1 MIESNQFGS
10 QFGSQTPRAGA
21 DAKVCAQY
29 EAMLADVVDGLLTPE
44 DLAKFD
50 EHASGCTGCGVQL
63 AEAQRG
69 AAWLSMLKAYPPEP
83 DAALVTRILAET
95 SVRTAGEQEALRAEQ
110 RAHAE
115 QVSLLGSSLRMPVA
129 GPVAPSAAVA
139 TAGSGVL
146 PFRARVGL
154 RLRPITHTVLQPRFM
169 MTAAMA
175 FFSIALTLNVAG
187 IRLNEIHASDLKP
200 ASLRRSF
207 YQANAHV
214 VRYYDNLRVVYELES
229 RVHDL
234 QHTSDDSGPAS
245 AYPSVAPGGTPDPKQ
260 GDSSPGGTTSK
271 PSEPAGKRPDGATSR
286 PAPNPKSGSSRREYP
301 SPRLTQVA
309 DAGEMSL
316 PSSTALDPT
325 GSWDAHNKF
334 GRAL

>member
-1 MIESNQFGS
+1 MIENNQFGS
-10 QFGSQTPRAGA
+10 QMPGTGA

-44 DLAKFD
+44 QLATFD
-50 EHASGCTGCGVQL
+50 EHATGCAGCGVQL

-69 AAWLSMLKAYPPEP
+69 AAWMSMLKSYPPVP
-83 DAALVTRILAET
+83 DAALVARILAET
-95 SVRTAGEQEALRAEQ
+95 SVRTAAEQAALRAEQ

-115 QVSLLGSSLRMPVA
+115 QVSLLGSSIRVPVA
-129 GPVAPSAAVA
+129 GPVAVP

-146 PFRARVGL
+146 PFRGRMAL

-187 IRLNEIHASDLKP
+187 IRLNEIHSSDLRP
-200 ASLRRSF
+200 SSLRRSF

-214 VRYYDNLRVVYELES
+214 VRYYDNLRVVYKLES

-234 QHTSDDSGPAS
+234 QHSADENAPAIPYSGA
-245 AYPSVAPGGTPDPKQ
+245 PSSAPGSGAPAPEQKLGAPAATQPKSA
-260 GDSSPGGTTSK
+260 D
-271 PSEPAGKRPDGATSR
+271 PAGKKPDGAEIRR
-286 PAPNPKSGSSRREYP
+286 PDPKSGSSRRE
-301 SPRLTQVA
+301 SPAPPAVQMA
-309 DAGEMSL
+309 YASPDAWLGAS
-316 PSSTALDPT
+316 ALDAIP
-325 GSWDAHNKF
+325 DAQNKF

>member
-10 QFGSQTPRAGA
+10 QTPHTGT
-21 DAKVCAQY
+21 DAKLCAQY

-44 DLAKFD
+44 DLVTFE
-50 EHASGCTGCGVQL
+50 EHATGCVGCGVHL
-63 AEAQRG
+63 AEARHG
-69 AAWLSMLKAYPPEP
+69 AALLSVLKAHPPEP
-83 DAALVTRILAET
+83 NAALVTRILAQT
-95 SVRTAGEQEALRAEQ
+95 SVRTAAEQETLRSEQ
-110 RAHAE
+110 QANAE
-115 QVSLLGSSLRMPVA
+115 QVSLLGSAPRGSSLRKPASAPADVA
-129 GPVAPSAAVA
+129 VTP
-139 TAGSGVL
+139 GVL
-146 PFRARVGL
+146 PFHTRLGL
-154 RLRPITHTVLQPRFM
+154 RLRPVTHTVLQPRFM

-234 QHTSDDSGPAS
+234 QHSAEENNPATT
-245 AYPSVAPGGTPDPKQ
+245 YPSTPTGGTPEPKQ
-260 GDSSPGGTTSK
+260 KGDAPGAATPKSG
-271 PSEPAGKRPDGATSR
+271 EPARKNPDGATSR
-286 PAPNPKSGSSRREYP
+286 PDPNPKSGRTRREYP
-301 SPRLTQVA
+301 AQPPMQVA
-309 DAGEMSL
+309 FGRQQL
-316 PSSTALDPT
+316 PLNASALLAPSAWNT
-325 GSWDAHNKF
+325 QTSF